1 MTISL
6 NSTVDGE
13 HAWANQNVIR
23 INYKRPECDDP
34 SGDFAEDPEIC
45 LVSLDEEVAPCSL
58 SQDDIDAAVD
68 GLESKVIVLETN
80 ANQDY

>member
-1 MTISL
+1 MTFLGALEPYGVTLETYGGTPKLLLSTQDRTLWQTIVTISL

-45 LVSLDEEVAPCSL
+45 PV
-58 SQDDIDAAVD
+58 
-68 GLESKVIVLETN
+68 
-80 ANQDY
+80 